1 MLFNTVPPCPQM
13 GEGTTAKE
21 EEWREGLLDNLRLD
35 EIRN

>member
-1 MLFNTVPPCPQM
+1 M

-35 EIRN
+35 EIPVRN